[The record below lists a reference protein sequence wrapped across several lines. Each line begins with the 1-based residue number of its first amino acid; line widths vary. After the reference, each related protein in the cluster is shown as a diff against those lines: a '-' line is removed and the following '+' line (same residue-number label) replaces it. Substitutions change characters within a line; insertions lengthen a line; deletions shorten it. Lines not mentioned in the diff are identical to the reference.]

1 MFLKIE
7 AWACLQAE
15 GRDWVERG
23 TSAHSCI
30 HSFIPWC
37 GRYARHCEKYWAY
50 SSEQKQEKKKS
61 PFPGV
66 CILVGEDS
74 NKEINE
80 YIMCPVVENV
90 TRTQIR

>member
-7 AWACLQAE
+7 AWACLQVE

-37 GRYARHCEKYWAY
+37 GRYARHCEKYWTY
-50 SSEQKQEKKKS
+50 SSEQKQEKKKAHFQGFAS
-61 PFPGV
+61 SWG
-66 CILVGEDS
+66 
-74 NKEINE
+74 K
-80 YIMCPVVENV
+80 
-90 TRTQIR
+90 TATKR

>member
-50 SSEQKQEKKKS
+50 SSEQKQEKKKKAHFQGFAS
-61 PFPGV
+61 SWG
-66 CILVGEDS
+66 
-74 NKEINE
+74 K
-80 YIMCPVVENV
+80 
-90 TRTQIR
+90 TATKR